1 MARRQRSAV
10 AMVTVAGLA
19 LGVTACNGAAGSGG
33 SAGKPAAAVR
43 GGTLDVL
50 MTGTELANLDPAMS
64 NSQASQDISP
74 LLISPLTMV
83 VPDSSPAKVT
93 GDLATNAGEPTD
105 GGRVWTFHIR
115 PGMKYSNGQ
124 PVTSYDV
131 KYGVERSFASDL
143 QGGPGYAQQFLADD
157 SSYQGPYVDK
167 SGLSSIV
174 TPNSSTIVFHLNQ
187 PLYDFNFATTVPTF
201 SGVPAADDTGVK
213 YGTNPVTS
221 GPYEIASY
229 EPGKQL
235 VLKRNPNWTQ
245 DLVPAI
251 KAYPNGIDFELGLDG
266 SVIDQRLIADRGAD
280 QDAIDLD
287 TTVQASDVANVL
299 ANPQNRTRD
308 VTGVLGQ
315 NEWMLVMNTK
325 SGPFKNLLVRQ
336 ALEYAVDKQTFQT
349 AAGGPIAGGPTASNL
364 EGPNVL
370 GYTPFDPYPGGPTGD
385 PAKAKQLLA
394 QAGYPNGFS
403 TTMEFSNSTPEA
415 VNEGLVM
422 QSALARVGVKLTLD
436 PLSSSTFYANI
447 GNPKQVPPLEISAWG
462 ANWSDPSQI
471 LGVYQ
476 GSLMTANGPNQDAS
490 QLEDPALDKLIKQ
503 ADAAPSQAAAV
514 PLWSAINQK
523 VMADAP
529 VVPLINFSDIYL
541 HGSKVVGDN
550 FDPSFGTP
558 NLFNI
563 SIAG

>member
-1 MARRQRSAV
+1 M
-10 AMVTVAGLA
+10 
-19 LGVTACNGAAGSGG
+19 
-33 SAGKPAAAVR
+33 
-43 GGTLDVL
+43 
-50 MTGTELANLDPAMS
+50 
-64 NSQASQDISP
+64 
-74 LLISPLTMV
+74 
-83 VPDSSPAKVT
+83 
-93 GDLATNAGEPTD
+93 
-105 GGRVWTFHIR
+105 
-115 PGMKYSNGQ
+115 
-124 PVTSYDV
+124 
-131 KYGVERSFASDL
+131 
-143 QGGPGYAQQFLADD
+143 
-157 SSYQGPYVDK
+157 
-167 SGLSSIV
+167 
-174 TPNSSTIVFHLNQ
+174 
-187 PLYDFNFATTVPTF
+187 
-201 SGVPAADDTGVK
+201 
-213 YGTNPVTS
+213 
-221 GPYEIASY
+221 
-229 EPGKQL
+229 
-235 VLKRNPNWTQ
+235 
-245 DLVPAI
+245 
-251 KAYPNGIDFELGLDG
+251 
-266 SVIDQRLIADRGAD
+266 IDQRLIADRGAD

-349 AAGGPIAGGPTASNL
+349 AAGGPVAGGPTASNL